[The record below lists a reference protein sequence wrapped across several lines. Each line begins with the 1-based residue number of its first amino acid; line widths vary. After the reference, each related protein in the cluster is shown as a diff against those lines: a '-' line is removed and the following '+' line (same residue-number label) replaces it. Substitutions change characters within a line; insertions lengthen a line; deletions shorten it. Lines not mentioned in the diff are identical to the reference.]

1 MFDLKKFRSI
11 LEIDKIM
18 KNNGRLAY
26 LLLFFVY

>member
-1 MFDLKKFRSI
+1 MDKLYKM

-18 KNNGRLAY
+18 KNNGRLPH